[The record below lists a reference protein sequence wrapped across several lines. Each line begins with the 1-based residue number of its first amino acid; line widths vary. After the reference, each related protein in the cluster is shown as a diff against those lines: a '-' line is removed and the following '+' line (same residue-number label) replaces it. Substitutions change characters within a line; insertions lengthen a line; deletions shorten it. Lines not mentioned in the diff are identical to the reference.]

1 MVFLNEVDDGGGKM
15 RKKEFRLG
23 WIVAIPIFVL
33 ALVFGISV
41 SGFSAGDEAG
51 IKKASVA
58 DVQIIENKAKPSG
71 SEKLILTKEI
81 TVGKLEKGGSIFNGL
96 GGADVTSD
104 GRIIALDVKDKKV
117 KIFSAAGQKLKE
129 FGQEGQGP
137 GEWTSPI
144 FIQLISDREIMISDV
159 GNRKLVYLDLEGKM
173 LREVSYARKLAMMKI
188 LDCGGQYV
196 GSEMGMEGNSIAY
209 TIAKYDADF
218 NQLFKIDTLLMPV
231 PVGGAKIDPFGVLH
245 NFCLDSHKN
254 IVYSR
259 MTAYEIKYFTPDGQ
273 LFRIVRKEFKPQ
285 PLTEKDKEEML
296 EQMPETP
303 GVNLREMIAFPDNYP
318 AFSTFFVD
326 EEDRLYV
333 RTYEKGKAR
342 DSYLVDIFSPEG
354 KFIYRCEI
362 AGTPFL
368 VKNSKLYTI
377 EKDDED
383 YQYICRYQATWK

>member
-1 MVFLNEVDDGGGKM
+1 M

-41 SGFSAGDEAG
+41 SGFSVGDEAG

-159 GNRKLVYLDLEGKM
+159 GNRKLVYLDLEGKI
-173 LREVSYARKLAMMKI
+173 LR
-188 LDCGGQYV
+188 
-196 GSEMGMEGNSIAY
+196 
-209 TIAKYDADF
+209 
-218 NQLFKIDTLLMPV
+218 
-231 PVGGAKIDPFGVLH
+231 
-245 NFCLDSHKN
+245 
-254 IVYSR
+254 
-259 MTAYEIKYFTPDGQ
+259 
-273 LFRIVRKEFKPQ
+273 
-285 PLTEKDKEEML
+285 
-296 EQMPETP
+296 
-303 GVNLREMIAFPDNYP
+303 
-318 AFSTFFVD
+318 
-326 EEDRLYV
+326 
-333 RTYEKGKAR
+333 
-342 DSYLVDIFSPEG
+342 
-354 KFIYRCEI
+354 
-362 AGTPFL
+362 
-368 VKNSKLYTI
+368 
-377 EKDDED
+377 
-383 YQYICRYQATWK
+383 

>member
-1 MVFLNEVDDGGGKM
+1 M
-15 RKKEFRLG
+15 RKKEFSLTL
-23 WIVAIPIFVL
+23 IIFLSISVMVL
-33 ALVFGISV
+33 AT
-41 SGFSAGDEAG
+41 GFSAWGFSG
-51 IKKASVA
+51 QNKAKVR
-58 DVQIIENKAKPSG
+58 IIENKAKPSG

-81 TVGKLEKGGSIFNGL
+81 TIGKLEKGGSIFNGL
-96 GGADVTSD
+96 GGAAVTSD

-117 KIFSAAGQKLKE
+117 KIFNEAGQKLKE

-144 FIQLISDREIMISDV
+144 IIQLISDREIMISDA
-159 GNRKLVYLDLEGKM
+159 GNRKLVYLDLEGKI
-173 LREVSYARKLAMMKI
+173 LREVSYSKKLAILKI

-196 GSEMGMEGNSIAY
+196 GCEMGMEGNSMAY
-209 TIAKYDADF
+209 TTAKYDADF
-218 NQLFKIDTLLMPV
+218 NQLFKIDTLQMAL
-231 PVGGAKIDPFGVLH
+231 PVGGVKINPFDVVFD
-245 NFCLDSHKN
+245 FCLDNRGN
-254 IVYSR
+254 IIYAR

-273 LFRIVRKEFKPQ
+273 LFKIVRKKYKPQ
-285 PLTEKDKEEML
+285 PLTEKDKEGML

-326 EEDRLYV
+326 EQGRLYV
-333 RTYEKGKAR
+333 RTYEKGKAK

-377 EKDDED
+377 EKDEED
-383 YQYICRYQATWK
+383 YQYICRYQATWKK